1 MKSSYLLKNI
11 FTDNISVTKNVE
23 KTLFDAIIDTAELI
37 YKRLLAGNKI
47 MTCGN
52 GGSAADSQHFASE
65 LINRFERDRKEL
77 AALALTT
84 DSSTLTSIANDY
96 GYDKIFSK
104 QIAALGKK
112 NDILLAFTTSGNSEN
127 ICYAIEKAHK
137 ISATVILLS
146 GKNGGNAAS
155 MLKKEDRELRIPSS
169 STARIQESH
178 LIVIHCICGLI
189 ENKLRE
195 EQ

>member
-11 FTDNISVTKNVE
+11 FTDNVSVTKNVE
-23 KTLFDAIIDTAELI
+23 KTLFDAILDTAELI

-65 LINRFERDRKEL
+65 LINRFERDREEL

-127 ICYAIEKAHK
+127 ICRAIEKAQ
-137 ISATVILLS
+137 IICATVILLS
-146 GKNGGNAAS
+146 GKNGGNAAL
-155 MLKKEDRELRIPSS
+155 MLKKGDRELRIPSS

-178 LIVIHCICGLI
+178 LVVIHCICGLI

>member
-11 FTDNISVTKNVE
+11 FTDNVSVTKNVE
-23 KTLFDAIIDTAELI
+23 KTLFDAILDTAELI

-65 LINRFERDRKEL
+65 LINRFERDREEL

-127 ICYAIEKAHK
+127 ICRAIEKAQ
-137 ISATVILLS
+137 IIGATVILLS
-146 GKNGGNAAS
+146 GKNGGNAAL
-155 MLKKEDRELRIPSS
+155 MLKKGDRELRIPSS

-178 LIVIHCICGLI
+178 LVVIHCICGLI

>member
-11 FTDNISVTKNVE
+11 FTDNVSVTKNVE
-23 KTLFDAIIDTAELI
+23 KTLFDAILDTAELI

-65 LINRFERDRKEL
+65 LINRFERDREEL

-127 ICYAIEKAHK
+127 ICRAIEKAQK
-137 ISATVILLS
+137 IGATVILLS
-146 GKNGGNAAS
+146 GKNGGNAAL
-155 MLKKEDRELRIPSS
+155 MLKKGDRELRIPSS

-178 LIVIHCICGLI
+178 LVVIHCICGLI

>member
-11 FTDNISVTKNVE
+11 FTDNVSVTKNVE

-137 ISATVILLS
+137 IGATVILLS

-155 MLKKEDRELRIPSS
+155 MLKKGDRELRIPSS

>member
-96 GYDKIFSK
+96 GYNKIFSK

-155 MLKKEDRELRIPSS
+155 MLKKGDRELRIPSS